1 MIKKTLNVLLIED
14 SPDYAELVRAWL
26 ADEEDTKFVL
36 NWADSLLE
44 GMNTLAKGGIHVVLL
59 DLGLPDS
66 SGPQT
71 FSVIKSA
78 AQGAPIIILSAG
90 DSEALALR
98 MVQEGAQDYLVKG
111 SCSSAVLK
119 KAVQYA
125 MLRTAGQG
133 GKPGSAALPN
143 GAKIIGLM
151 GVKGGVG
158 TTTVACNLALEIR
171 RQTEHKTLLAD
182 LDIDAGLVNFFMNIE
197 ARHSIMNGANGVHQ
211 LDTSCWE
218 GIVAQDASG
227 LHVARSPGRMGATA
241 SDVDRVRHLITLL
254 VGMYQWIL
262 LDLGRLNSFS
272 LGLLDRIDELL
283 LITTTSVP
291 SLYEAKRLIV
301 ALQKAGFE
309 ADRLRLVVNQFGDR
323 NDYSGTELDRL
334 FGMPVYARLPG
345 ASQELHDACANA
357 KHLSEDSDFRGRIA
371 RLARKV
377 AGQPEAPK
385 SKVAQIFSFADKF
398 LKRGH
403 ADSLA
408 RPSA

>member
-14 SPDYAELVRAWL
+14 CPDYAELVRAWL
-26 ADEEDTKFVL
+26 ADEGDTQFVL

-44 GMNTLAKGGIHVVLL
+44 GMNTLAKGGIDVVLL

-71 FSVIKSA
+71 FRVIKSA
-78 AQGAPIIILSAG
+78 AQSAPIIILSAG
-90 DSEALALR
+90 ESEALALR
-98 MVQEGAQDYLVKG
+98 LVQEGAQDYLVKS

-119 KAVQYA
+119 KAVQFA
-125 MLRTAGQG
+125 MVRTVGKG
-133 GKPGSAALPN
+133 EKPGSVASPS
-143 GAKIIGLM
+143 GAKVIGLM

-171 RQTEHKTLLAD
+171 RHTEHKTLLAD

-197 ARHSIMNGANGVHQ
+197 TRHSVIDGATNVH
-211 LDTSCWE
+211 LDTACWE
-218 GIVAQDASG
+218 GIVAQGASG
-227 LHVARSPGRMGATA
+227 LHVARSPGRMGAPA

-262 LDLGRLNSFS
+262 LDLGRLNTFS
-272 LGLLDRIDELL
+272 LGLLDQVHELFL
-283 LITTTSVP
+283 VTTTSVP
-291 SLYEAKRLIV
+291 ALYEAKRVIV

-309 ADRLRLVVNQFGDR
+309 ADRVRLIVNQFGDR
-323 NDYSGTELDRL
+323 NDYSGKELDRL

-357 KHLSEDSDFRGRIA
+357 KHLPEDSDFRGRIA
-371 RLARKV
+371 RLARNV
-377 AGQPEAPK
+377 AGQPEAPR
-385 SKVAQIFSFADKF
+385 SKVAQIFSFAEKF
-398 LKRGH
+398 LKRGPI
-403 ADSLA
+403 DSA
-408 RPSA
+408 RPGV

>member
-1 MIKKTLNVLLIED
+1 LIKKTLNVLLVED

-26 ADEEDTKFVL
+26 ADEEDTRFVL

-44 GMNTLAKGGIHVVLL
+44 GMNTLAKGGIDVVLL

-98 MVQEGAQDYLVKG
+98 LVQEGAQDYLVKS

-125 MLRTAGQG
+125 MVRTVGKG
-133 GKPGSAALPN
+133 EKPGSVASPSR
-143 GAKIIGLM
+143 AKVIGLM

-158 TTTVACNLALEIR
+158 TTTVACNLALEMR

-197 ARHSIMNGANGVHQ
+197 ARHSVIDGASNVHQ
-211 LDTSCWE
+211 LDTACWE
-218 GIVAQDASG
+218 GIVAQGASG
-227 LHVARSPGRMGATA
+227 LHVARSPGRMGAPS
-241 SDVDRVRHLITLL
+241 SDLDRVRHLITLL

-262 LDLGRLNSFS
+262 LDLGRLNAFS
-272 LGLLDRIDELL
+272 LGLLDRVDELL
-283 LITTTSVP
+283 LVTTTSVP
-291 SLYEAKRLIV
+291 ALYEAKRLIV

-309 ADRLRLVVNQFGDR
+309 ADRLRLIVNQFGDR
-323 NDYSGTELDRL
+323 NDYSGSELDRL

-345 ASQELHDACANA
+345 ASQELHDACAKA
-357 KHLSEDSDFRGRIA
+357 MHLPEDSDFRGRIA
-371 RLARKV
+371 RLARQV
-377 AGQPEAPK
+377 AGQPEAPR
-385 SKVAQIFSFADKF
+385 SKVAQIFSFAEKF
-398 LKRGH
+398 LKRDPI
-403 ADSLA
+403 DSA
-408 RPSA
+408 RPAA